1 NFFWGLAGLLAWALF
16 PLRSKR
22 FSIASWIATLGVA
35 VVIGY
40 FGQKTVAEF
49 QRYVG
54 GLNPYWMSG
63 RSPRGVDPRPART
76 RSGHVGRNKL
86 SGAIV
91 IRVEA
96 RDGLQVPK
104 LLREATYRSYRAATW
119 NSGNG
124 QRGEFETINA
134 ENTNSTLWVLV
145 PGKETSARVNIACY
159 LPGG

>member
-1 NFFWGLAGLLAWALF
+1 
-16 PLRSKR
+16 
-22 FSIASWIATLGVA
+22 
-35 VVIGY
+35 
-40 FGQKTVAEF
+40 
-49 QRYVG
+49 
-54 GLNPYWMSG
+54 
-63 RSPRGVDPRPART
+63 
-76 RSGHVGRNKL
+76 
-86 SGAIV
+86 

-159 LPGG
+159 LPGGTGLLPLPKGSARLEQLPAFILHKSPLGSVLAEGPNLVIFDACYSPEASMDSPPNQEDLEVASRGERPGIGRRDVAAI